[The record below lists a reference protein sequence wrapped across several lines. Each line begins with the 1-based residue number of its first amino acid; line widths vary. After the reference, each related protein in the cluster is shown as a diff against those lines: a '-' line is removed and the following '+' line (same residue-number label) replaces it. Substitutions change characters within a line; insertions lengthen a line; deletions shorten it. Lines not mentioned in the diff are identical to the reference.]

1 MVYVNSDTKINY
13 ILTVYRNQS
22 VESESV
28 EIFVLSLTI
37 FELERNLIFRFLR
50 VLTCS
55 DLS

>member
-1 MVYVNSDTKINY
+1 MVYVNSDTEINY

-37 FELERNLIFRFLR
+37 FELEAI
-50 VLTCS
+50 
-55 DLS
+55 